1 VGQIKK
7 KDAGQSDGERPPEFM
22 DLVVTEV
29 REQRRENGGLHDVLV
44 RMRSVAMQARFRVAA
59 F

>member
-1 VGQIKK
+1 
-7 KDAGQSDGERPPEFM
+7 M

-29 REQRRENGGLHDVLV
+29 REQRRENGGLRDVLV
-44 RMRSVAMQARFRVAA
+44 GMRRVAMQARFRVAG